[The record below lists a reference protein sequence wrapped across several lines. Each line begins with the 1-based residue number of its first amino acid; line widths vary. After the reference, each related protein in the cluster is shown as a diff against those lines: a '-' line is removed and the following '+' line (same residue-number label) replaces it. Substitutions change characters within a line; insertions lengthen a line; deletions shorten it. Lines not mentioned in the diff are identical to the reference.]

1 MDNLRSKIRS
11 VALTF
16 ASPTVGFSFILLL
29 EMYLDVEL
37 SKLLSSI
44 VNLVVVALIAFLIF
58 PKWLGIPFGRIDT
71 RGFLRRVGLYLPDG
85 AWKHVI
91 LGLSL
96 AGCTLSGMFLAS
108 VLTGSYVMD
117 AGTINLPHLVFSLN
131 PALWEELFYRGVM
144 MILLLRYTGS
154 LRRASAIQAVLF
166 GMAHIKGLG
175 AWAFVDVFTVIVI
188 SIGFTYAAY
197 KTRSLLAGVTFHYF
211 HDALLKFVQIPSTV
225 DPGVTHRVL
234 FNVFLWVMVGVGC
247 VVTKLAVDRYKVRAP
262 AELYR
267 YEGVKASITH
277 EESKPAV
284 DVR

>member
-1 MDNLRSKIRS
+1 MENLRSKIRS

-29 EMYLDVEL
+29 EMSLDVEL

-71 RGFLRRVGLYLPDG
+71 REFLRRVGLYLPDG
-85 AWKHVI
+85 SWKHIV

-96 AGCTLSGMFLAS
+96 AGCTLSGMLLAS

-131 PALWEELFYRGVM
+131 PALWEELFYRGVL

-154 LRRASAIQAVLF
+154 LRRASTIQAVLF

-188 SIGFTYAAY
+188 SIG
-197 KTRSLLAGVTFHYF
+197 
-211 HDALLKFVQIPSTV
+211 QIPATV
-225 DPGVTHRVL
+225 DPGATHRAL
-234 FNVFLWVMVGVGC
+234 FYVILWVMVGVGC
-247 VVTKLAVDRYKVRAP
+247 VVTKWAVDRFGVRAP
-262 AELYR
+262 TELYN
-267 YEGVKASITH
+267 S
-277 EESKPAV
+277 ESV
-284 DVR
+284 